1 MRESY
6 SCHKH
11 GKTYK
16 QEYQE
21 NNKANKYL
29 LPNTMET
36 KYCLWQFL
44 HLQQNNYL
52 FIFKVNQIGG
62 FTKHRKFSMNHGL
75 RLQESQY

>member
-1 MRESY
+1 MV
-6 SCHKH
+6 KP
-11 GKTYK
+11 TK

-44 HLQQNNYL
+44 HLQQKNYL

-62 FTKHRKFSMNHGL
+62 FTKDTQLSMIHGL
-75 RLQESQY
+75 KLQDS